1 MITLKNIDTGI
12 IKNVPTGYSW
22 TTFLFGFFPALF
34 RGDLKWAIIFFIANI
49 VIGFL
54 TIGIG
59 AFIFNVIFAAFY
71 NKIYIKELMSKRFT
85 YADEASRNYLIQY
98 EIIREDIPTDTTP
111 LSTDIVKTNN
121 QVDKI
126 E

>member
-1 MITLKNIDTGI
+1 
-12 IKNVPTGYSW
+12 
-22 TTFLFGFFPALF
+22 
-34 RGDLKWAIIFFIANI
+34 
-49 VIGFL
+49 
-54 TIGIG
+54 
-59 AFIFNVIFAAFY
+59 
-71 NKIYIKELMSKRFT
+71 MSKRFT